1 MHRILLAAAT
11 ALTIASVPAFA
22 QSTDC
27 PQGTTNTAPE
37 GSPVTCEADAS
48 SAEPAPADPAGEQAG
63 DTPLDSTE
71 TGEGVKDAVTDE
83 GTK

>member
-1 MHRILLAAAT
+1 M
-11 ALTIASVPAFA
+11 
-22 QSTDC
+22 
-27 PQGTTNTAPE
+27 
-37 GSPVTCEADAS
+37 TCEADAS
-48 SAEPAPADPAGEQAG
+48 TAEPAPADPAGEQAG